1 MDVDSSAF
9 DYLDIVKIL
18 EVAESSKNI
27 IIVFQLQFY
36 DGNVANYQFRIEK
49 DKIRVGEINSM
60 VI

>member
-9 DYLDIVKIL
+9 DYLDTVKII
-18 EVAESSKNI
+18 EVAESAKNI
-27 IIVFQLQFY
+27 IIIFQLQFY
-36 DGNVANYQFRIEK
+36 DGNVENYKFRIEK